1 MRKFSTLMTHLSSKA
16 GFVAIIGEPNV
27 GKSTLMNAML
37 GTKLSIV
44 TPKPQTTRKSI
55 LGIYTDDLASSN
67 DVGQVPEQTPVQMV
81 FFDTPGVLNP
91 SYGLH
96 RSMMEFVR
104 SSVEGADVLLVVLDA
119 LKLTGQE
126 KKGKRTTNKNISKT
140 PNIPNGDEH
149 PLATLTKR
157 LKTTF
162 EAIGK
167 PVIVAIN
174 KMDALGDKKQ
184 VLPAMDALLKTGV
197 VREVFA
203 ISALE
208 NKYVSDLLAA
218 LKSLMPEHE
227 FFYDAELLSEQPQ
240 RFFVSEIIREAVF
253 LGYED
258 EVPYSTE
265 VNITEFKEREA
276 GKWFIS
282 AEIIVERD
290 TQKGI
295 IIGKQGA
302 KLKETGAKARAAIE
316 AYLELPVFLE
326 LFVKVREGWR
336 DNQTYLRSFG
346 YGQPSSL
353 K

>member
-1 MRKFSTLMTHLSSKA
+1 MIQVPSKA
-16 GFVAIIGEPNV
+16 GFIAIIGEPNV
-27 GKSTLMNAML
+27 GKSTLMNAIL

-55 LGIYTDDLASSN
+55 LGIYTDDAPTNKEL
-67 DVGQVPEQTPVQMV
+67 PPVQMV
-81 FFDTPGVLNP
+81 FFDTPGILNP

-104 SSVEGADVLLVVLDA
+104 SSVEGADVLLVVFDA
-119 LKLTGQE
+119 LKLTGQGA
-126 KKGKRTTNKNISKT
+126 KKKRGTSKAISSE
-140 PNIPNGDEH
+140 EH
-149 PLATLTKR
+149 PLAILTKR
-157 LKTTF
+157 LKITF

-197 VREVFA
+197 VREVFT

-208 NKYVSDLLAA
+208 NKYVSDLLNA
-218 LKSLMPEHE
+218 LRSLMPAHE
-227 FFYDAELLSEQPQ
+227 FFYDAEMLSEQPQ

-258 EVPYSTE
+258 EIPYSTE
-265 VNITEFKEREA
+265 INITEFKEREA

-282 AEIIVERD
+282 AEIIVERA

-302 KLKETGAKARAAIE
+302 KLKETGANARTAIE

-326 LFVKVREGWR
+326 LYVKVREGWR

-346 YGQPSSL
+346 YGQPT
-353 K
+353 